1 MFERAEVEVK
11 LLLLL
16 AGALAMVVIAGCG
29 SGDLTLDQA
38 DPDAVAANP
47 TWDQVFGIFQREC
60 APCHTDDEGEDEPE
74 DRTPGLAPF
83 GGVEPDLQTCSTI
96 IENLDRS
103 LVRMLDDNDMPPGA
117 WPRLTSEERLIVQ
130 RWNEQ
135 GAVAPCN

>member
-1 MFERAEVEVK
+1 MK
-11 LLLLL
+11 QLLLIV
-16 AGALAMVVIAGCG
+16 GALAIFVIAGCG
-29 SGDLTLDQA
+29 SGDLTLDEA

-74 DRTPGLAPF
+74 DRMPGLAPL
-83 GGVEPDLQTCSTI
+83 GGVDPDLQTCLSI
-96 IENLDRS
+96 IENLDDS
-103 LVRMLDDNDMPPGA
+103 LDRIFDSNDMPPGA
-117 WPRLTSEERLIVQ
+117 WPRLTSEERLIIE